1 MATPEEIKALK
12 DQITELNKQI
22 DEAGGTAIDLGKA
35 FAKAGGD
42 ADKLNKV
49 LETVKKS
56 LKDITDSSNYVFE
69 TFRDITAELKNQNL
83 LLKIGN
89 SSFKAFSDIAQNVN
103 YYQKGN
109 LDLTDKQI
117 KKDYQTLDIKEKELK
132 FVRDRL
138 GNEEGVFFQESKI
151 KSIQTEMFT
160 ADGKRKKILE
170 SRLEVLNKE
179 KALYTNAHNTLIEG
193 LPILKKE
200 LDLSKQIFT
209 VRQDLGGI
217 AINASKI
224 LTKFGGSL
232 SQFLNLNEAVA
243 SAEEYNKK
251 IVLGALN
258 SEKVQNQLLEI
269 EKEKVGIQKQLD
281 TGRFKDEK
289 TGKFIKATEEER
301 IKRQKQLISL
311 EEKAGKVKLN
321 AVASTNTLVNKFKTL
336 GVLTKEMGTGLVK
349 ALKDP
354 VTLITFFGKAIL
366 NADEKVTNLGKSLGI
381 SKDQAYGIRNNFVEY
396 SRYAND
402 TFITTD
408 RLLKAQSELS
418 SQLGIAVQFSGKQAE
433 DFARLTEL
441 SGLSADEAG
450 RLAKFS
456 IAAGQGIG
464 EYTDNIREGAASAE
478 QATNTHF
485 DSREILKDVSK
496 LSAGILIKFQG
507 NPKALAAAVV
517 QAKALGTNLET
528 IDKIGESLLNFE
540 TSIENE
546 LKAELLTGRQLN
558 LERARYAALTGNQ
571 LELTQAITK
580 EVGSLADFSN
590 MNVIAQQ
597 SLAQA
602 FGLSKNELADMLLQQ
617 KVIND
622 EGSEAAKLNTQQLK
636 DFEKQKELR
645 KELTLKEYLK
655 EQEQQLTVQNKFN
668 NAVLA
673 LQGFIGNLVDGPL
686 GKFVDYLSKSLDT
699 ITGIAAGL
707 ATVYAI
713 SKTISIVEGIT
724 AALTMRKA
732 IAQEGYAA
740 WVAVSN
746 GFLEKGLALQV
757 ANAAAWVIA
766 NPFLALGSLALAAG
780 VGALVYSQ
788 TQSVKDGIAP
798 SSKGPFTI
806 TDDYGKTA
814 VTAKGDNIVVSPN
827 VIKES
832 INKPTQPSFDTSAIT
847 DAISALSNTV
857 SGLINRQQP
866 TPQFALHVDGKQ
878 LGTVVGK
885 QMETGTSQNIYT
897 GYKIA

>member
-1 MATPEEIKALK
+1 MADQTPDEIRK
-12 DQITELNKQI
+12 QITELNKQL
-22 DEAGGTAIDLGKA
+22 DEAGGTTLNLGKA
-35 FAKAGGD
+35 FASAGD
-42 ADKLNKV
+42 NVIKLNKV

-56 LKDITDSSNYVFE
+56 LKDITDNSNYIFR
-69 TFRDITAELKNQNL
+69 TFQDITSELKNQNL
-83 LLKIGN
+83 LLKISN

-151 KSIQTEMFT
+151 KSIQAEMRT
-160 ADGKRKKILE
+160 ADGNRKKILE

-217 AINASKI
+217 AVNASKI

-232 SQFLNLNEAVA
+232 SQFLNINEAVA

-258 SEKVQNQLLEI
+258 NKGVQNQLLEI
-269 EKEKVGIQKQLD
+269 EKKKVGIQKQLD

-289 TGKFIKATEEER
+289 TGKFIKATDVER

-311 EEKAGKVKLN
+311 EEDAEKVKLN

-336 GVLTKEMGTGLVK
+336 GVLTNEMGTGLVK

-354 VTLITFFGKAIL
+354 LTLITFFGKAIL
-366 NADEKVTNLGKSLGI
+366 NADEKATNLGKSLGV

-402 TFITTD
+402 TFVTTD

-418 SQLGIAVQFSGKQAE
+418 GQLGIAVKFSGKQAE

-464 EYTDNIREGAASAE
+464 EYTDNIREGAAFAE
-478 QATNTHF
+478 RDTNTHF
-485 DSREILKDVSK
+485 DSREILKDISK
-496 LSAGILIKFQG
+496 LSAGILVKFQG
-507 NPKALAAAVV
+507 NPKALAEAVV
-517 QAKALGTNLET
+517 QAKKLGTNLDT
-528 IDKIGESLLNFE
+528 IDKIGDSLLNWE
-540 TSIENE
+540 SSIGNQLEAQ
-546 LKAELLTGRQLN
+546 LITGKELN
-558 LERARYAALTGNQ
+558 LEKARYAALTGDQ
-571 LELTQAITK
+571 ISLEREIASQ
-580 EVGSLADFSN
+580 VGSLAEFTQ
-590 MNVIAQQ
+590 MNVIAQG
-597 SLAQA
+597 SLAKA

-645 KELTLKEYLK
+645 KGLTLKEYLK

-724 AALTMRKA
+724 AALTMRKK
-732 IAQEGYAA
+732 IAEGGYAA

-746 GFLEKGLALQV
+746 SFLEKGLALQV

-766 NPFLALGSLALAAG
+766 NPILALGGLALAAG
-780 VGALVYSQ
+780 VGTLVYSQ
-788 TQSVKDGIAP
+788 IQKPKDGIAP

-806 TDDYGKTA
+806 TDAYGATA
-814 VTAKGDNIVVSPN
+814 VTATGDGLAISPN
-827 VIKES
+827 INKES
-832 INKPTQPSFDTSAIT
+832 INKPQIPMANYGATKEDMKEVFNDL
-847 DAISALSNTV
+847 LS
-857 SGLINRQQP
+857 GILGRQQP
-866 TPQFALHVDGKQ
+866 TPQFALHIDGKQ
-878 LGTVVGK
+878 IGTAVGK
-885 QMETGTSQNIYT
+885 QMETGTSQLQYT
-897 GYKIA
+897 SYKIA

>member
-12 DQITELNKQI
+12 EQIQALNKQLE
-22 DEAGGTAIDLGKA
+22 EAGGSAIDLNKA
-35 FAKAGGD
+35 FAGAGD
-42 ADKLNKV
+42 DVIKLNKV
-49 LETVKKS
+49 LETIKKS
-56 LKDITDSSNYVFE
+56 LKDITDSSNYVFR
-69 TFRDITAELKNQNL
+69 TFQDITAELKNQNL

-89 SSFKAFSDIAQNVN
+89 NAFKAFSDIAQNIN

-117 KKDYQTLDIKEKELK
+117 KKSYQTLDIEKKELE
-132 FVRDRL
+132 FVVERL
-138 GNEEGVFFQESKI
+138 GNKKGEFYQDSRISSLQDE
-151 KSIQTEMFT
+151 IQTADT
-160 ADGKRKKILE
+160 ARKKILE
-170 SRLEVLNKE
+170 ARLGVLIKE
-179 KALYTNAHNTLIEG
+179 KALYNNAKEAIASG
-193 LPILKKE
+193 LPILQKE

-217 AINASKI
+217 AVNASKI

-258 SEKVQNQLLEI
+258 SKEVQNQLLEI
-269 EKEKVGIQKQLD
+269 EKKKVGIQNQLD

-366 NADEKVTNLGKSLGI
+366 NADEKVTNLGKSLGV
-381 SKDQAYGIRNNFVEY
+381 SKDQAYEIRNNFVEY

-418 SQLGIAVQFSGKQAE
+418 SQLGIAVKFSGKQAE
-433 DFARLTEL
+433 DFSRLTEL

-450 RLAKFS
+450 KLAKFS

-464 EYTDNIREGAASAE
+464 EYTDSIREGAAAAE
-478 QATNTHF
+478 RATNTHF

-496 LSAGILIKFQG
+496 LSAGILVKFQG

-528 IDKIGESLLNFE
+528 IDKIGDSLLNWE
-540 TSIENE
+540 SSIENE
-546 LKAELLTGRQLN
+546 LKAELITGKQLN
-558 LERARYAALTGNQ
+558 LEKARYAALTGDQ
-571 LELTQAITK
+571 LTLTK
-580 EVGSLADFSN
+580 EISDQVGTLNDFEN

-622 EGSEAAKLNTQQLK
+622 EGKEAAKLNTQQLK

-645 KELTLKEYLK
+645 KGLTLKEYLK
-655 EQEQQLTVQNKFN
+655 EQEQQLTIQNKFN

-673 LQGFIGNLVDGPL
+673 LQGFVGNLVDGPL

-699 ITGIAAGL
+699 ITSIAAGL

-713 SKTISIVEGIT
+713 SKSISIVEGIT
-724 AALTMRKA
+724 TALTMRKM
-732 IAQEGYAA
+732 IAEEGYAA

-766 NPFLALGSLALAAG
+766 NPLMALGGLALAGG

-788 TQSVKDGIAP
+788 IQKPKDGIAP

-806 TDDYGKTA
+806 TDAYGATA
-814 VTAKGDNIVVSPN
+814 VTATGDSLAVSPN
-827 VIKES
+827 INKES
-832 INKPTQPSFDTSAIT
+832 INKPTQSSFDTSAIT

-878 LGTVVGK
+878 IGTAVGK
-885 QMETGTSQNIYT
+885 QMETGTSQLQYT

>member
-12 DQITELNKQI
+12 EQIQALNKQLE
-22 DEAGGTAIDLGKA
+22 EAGGSAIDLNKA
-35 FAKAGGD
+35 FAGAGD
-42 ADKLNKV
+42 DVIKLNKV
-49 LETVKKS
+49 LETIKKS
-56 LKDITDSSNYVFE
+56 LKDITDSSNYVFR
-69 TFRDITAELKNQNL
+69 TFQDITAELKNQNL

-89 SSFKAFSDIAQNVN
+89 NAFKAFSDIAQNIN

-117 KKDYQTLDIKEKELK
+117 KKSYQTLDIEKKELE
-132 FVRDRL
+132 FVVERL
-138 GNEEGVFFQESKI
+138 GNKKGEFYQDSRISSLQDE
-151 KSIQTEMFT
+151 IQTADT
-160 ADGKRKKILE
+160 ARKKILE
-170 SRLEVLNKE
+170 ARLGVLIKE
-179 KALYTNAHNTLIEG
+179 KALYNNAKEAIASG
-193 LPILKKE
+193 LPILQKE

-217 AINASKI
+217 AVNASKI

-258 SEKVQNQLLEI
+258 SKEVQNQLLEI
-269 EKEKVGIQKQLD
+269 EKKKVGIQNQLD

-366 NADEKVTNLGKSLGI
+366 NADEKVTNLGKSLGV
-381 SKDQAYGIRNNFVEY
+381 SKDQAYEIRNNFVEY

-418 SQLGIAVQFSGKQAE
+418 SQLGIAVKFSGKQAE
-433 DFARLTEL
+433 DFSRLTEL

-450 RLAKFS
+450 KLAKFS

-464 EYTDNIREGAASAE
+464 EYTDSIREGAAAAE
-478 QATNTHF
+478 RATNTHF

-496 LSAGILIKFQG
+496 LSAGILVKFQG

-528 IDKIGESLLNFE
+528 IDKIGDSLLNWE
-540 TSIENE
+540 SSIENE
-546 LKAELLTGRQLN
+546 LKAELITGKQLN
-558 LERARYAALTGNQ
+558 LEKARYAALTGDQ
-571 LELTQAITK
+571 LTLTK
-580 EVGSLADFSN
+580 EISDQVGTLNDFEN

-622 EGSEAAKLNTQQLK
+622 EGKEAAKLNTQQLK

-645 KELTLKEYLK
+645 KGLTLKEYLK
-655 EQEQQLTVQNKFN
+655 EQEQQLTIQNKFN

-673 LQGFIGNLVDGPL
+673 LQGFVGNLVDGPL

-699 ITGIAAGL
+699 ITSIAAGL

-713 SKTISIVEGIT
+713 SKSISIVEGIT
-724 AALTMRKA
+724 TALTMRKM
-732 IAQEGYAA
+732 IAEEGYAA

-766 NPFLALGSLALAAG
+766 NPLMALGGLALAGG

-788 TQSVKDGIAP
+788 IQKPKDGIAP

-806 TDDYGKTA
+806 TDAYGATA
-814 VTAKGDNIVVSPN
+814 VTATGDSLAVSPN
-827 VIKES
+827 INKES
-832 INKPTQPSFDTSAIT
+832 INKPTQSSFDTSAIT